1 VGIKTKKKKKFRK
14 WQKNSGAIF
23 EKEGVIMGWEE
34 IVKDSRQRAI
44 DSYET
49 TKKELEDKLKDL
61 TSHPQFDLEE
71 TIDKIDGSFYIYADD
86 DYVADFAKMLL
97 TGEIT
102 FESGAESPILNYV
115 EKSHELEME
124 YWEDPNVDL
133 LNTATWLLSRTKK
146 LFFRIIDGISFFRS
160 VKFLQEVAE
169 TFGVNLTTPL
179 IDIVK
184 TNSASFNHKGLRFLL
199 HKGGVMISNP
209 ASDLRIEVCVVDE
222 KRLPIGD
229 FFASMLG
236 LIVARPEELDV
247 VNFGI
252 QLGLIMASYSGYDW
266 YRATDDN
273 IAILTP
279 FNAGNNENIVF
290 ADMLTGIETDDHD
303 LAPDVLLEIEG
314 ALEDCFGST
323 RGFF

>member
-23 EKEGVIMGWEE
+23 EKGGAIMGWEE

-146 LFFRIIDGISFFRS
+146 LFFRIIDGIAFFRS
-160 VKFLQEVAE
+160 MKFLQEVAE

-184 TNSASFNHKGLRFLL
+184 TNSASFNHRGLRFLL
-199 HKGGVMISNP
+199 HTGGV
-209 ASDLRIEVCVVDE
+209 RIEILSVRVSINICVVDE
-222 KRLPIGD
+222 KRLPMGD

-236 LIVARPEELDV
+236 LIVARPEELGV

-252 QLGLIMASYSGYDW
+252 QLGLIILSYSGYDW
-266 YRATDDN
+266 VVATPEN
-273 IAILTP
+273 IGIFTP
-279 FNAGNNENIVF
+279 FDSKNNENIDF
-290 ADMLTGIETDDHD
+290 INMLNHIETDDHD
-303 LAPDVLLEIEG
+303 LAPDVLREIEA